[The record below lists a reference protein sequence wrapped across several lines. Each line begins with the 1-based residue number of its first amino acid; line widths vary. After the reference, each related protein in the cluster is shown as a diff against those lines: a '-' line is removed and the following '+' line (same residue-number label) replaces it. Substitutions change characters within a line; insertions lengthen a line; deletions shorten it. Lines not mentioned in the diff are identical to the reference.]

1 MFLIKILKRIILPS
15 LLFTALTASSQD
27 RVITGKVTDS
37 KDGSPLR
44 GVTVLAEGS
53 STGTE
58 TAVDGSYRITVSPS
72 VTKLAFSF
80 VGYVPQEESINGRT
94 QINVSLTLASTS
106 LAEVVIIGYGTTTK
120 KDLTGSITSV
130 TAKDFNRGTATTPEQ
145 LIAGKVP
152 GVQITSN
159 GGAPGSGST
168 IRIRGGASLN
178 ASNDPL
184 IVLDGVPLDN
194 NGIPG
199 AANALALINP
209 NDIESFNILKDA
221 SATAIYGSRASNGVI
236 IITTKK
242 GKSGKPKFAFNTQ
255 NSVSTLSKG
264 ADVLSPA
271 EFRVYVITHGTPA
284 QAALLGNASTDWQ
297 SQIYSNAVSTDNNL
311 SVSGSVKNLPY
322 RFSLGYLNQDGILT
336 TGNLQRKSASLS
348 LSPKL
353 LDNHLKVDINILGSI
368 NNSRF
373 ADQGAIGGAVQYD
386 PTKPVYTK
394 SSRFGGYYEWL
405 DPSSVTGLKKLAPV
419 NPLGLLEQKLD
430 KSDVKRSIGN
440 IQLDYKVHFL
450 PDLHVNVNFG
460 YDVSKGEGTIFV
472 PDSAASAYM
481 RSPDAKHGGVR
492 NRYLQKRTNTVLDV
506 YLNYTK
512 NIKEIRS
519 RIDATAGYSYSKY
532 LTTNISA
539 DKDPN
544 GPLYEDPL
552 SHTLGTVPNTGQRW
566 TPYSDYG
573 ADGYF
578 MPTGFPSNPF
588 DKPERII
595 ISAFGRLVY
604 TFNEKYILTGT
615 IRRDGSSVFAG
626 TPGSNLFSS
635 GQNWAGWFPS
645 GAFAWRIKDEDFLR
659 NSKFISDLKLR
670 LGLGITGQSDGIGY
684 YSYLASY
691 SASNAQAQYQFG
703 NSFYTMYRPDAFNDH
718 LKWEQT
724 KTYNVGLDY
733 GFWDN
738 RVNGSVDFY
747 LKKTSDLLS
756 VVDQPAGT
764 NFGNKVIA
772 NIGTMEN
779 RGVEFSINT
788 EPIKQK
794 ELVWDLNFNMTFNK
808 NKITR
813 LTFVNDP
820 TFPGN
825 LVGGIA
831 GGVGS
836 SIQIYSVGFPK
847 RAFYVYQQI
856 YDQNGKPIENLFE
869 DRNRDGIINNNDLY
883 RYKSPDP
890 YMFLGVSTSVT
901 WKKWNAGFSARA
913 NIGNYMYNNVFSN
926 TGTQRNII
934 NPIGILDNGSR
945 NVLETNFTGNGDQ
958 YLLSDY
964 YVENASFLRMDFVNL
979 GYDAGEVISKGTHLR
994 IGATIQNMFTITK
1007 YKGVDPEVP
1016 GGIDNNFY
1024 PRPRIYSIN
1033 LNLDF

>member
-353 LDNHLKVDINILGSI
+353 LDNHLKIDINVLGSI

-492 NRYLQKRTNTVLDV
+492 NRYLQKR
-506 YLNYTK
+506 
-512 NIKEIRS
+512 
-519 RIDATAGYSYSKY
+519 
-532 LTTNISA
+532 
-539 DKDPN
+539 
-544 GPLYEDPL
+544 
-552 SHTLGTVPNTGQRW
+552 
-566 TPYSDYG
+566 
-573 ADGYF
+573 
-578 MPTGFPSNPF
+578 
-588 DKPERII
+588 
-595 ISAFGRLVY
+595 
-604 TFNEKYILTGT
+604 
-615 IRRDGSSVFAG
+615 
-626 TPGSNLFSS
+626 
-635 GQNWAGWFPS
+635 
-645 GAFAWRIKDEDFLR
+645 
-659 NSKFISDLKLR
+659 
-670 LGLGITGQSDGIGY
+670 
-684 YSYLASY
+684 
-691 SASNAQAQYQFG
+691 
-703 NSFYTMYRPDAFNDH
+703 
-718 LKWEQT
+718 
-724 KTYNVGLDY
+724 
-733 GFWDN
+733 
-738 RVNGSVDFY
+738 
-747 LKKTSDLLS
+747 
-756 VVDQPAGT
+756 
-764 NFGNKVIA
+764 
-772 NIGTMEN
+772 
-779 RGVEFSINT
+779 
-788 EPIKQK
+788 
-794 ELVWDLNFNMTFNK
+794 
-808 NKITR
+808 
-813 LTFVNDP
+813 
-820 TFPGN
+820 
-825 LVGGIA
+825 
-831 GGVGS
+831 
-836 SIQIYSVGFPK
+836 
-847 RAFYVYQQI
+847 
-856 YDQNGKPIENLFE
+856 
-869 DRNRDGIINNNDLY
+869 
-883 RYKSPDP
+883 
-890 YMFLGVSTSVT
+890 
-901 WKKWNAGFSARA
+901 
-913 NIGNYMYNNVFSN
+913 
-926 TGTQRNII
+926 
-934 NPIGILDNGSR
+934 
-945 NVLETNFTGNGDQ
+945 
-958 YLLSDY
+958 
-964 YVENASFLRMDFVNL
+964 
-979 GYDAGEVISKGTHLR
+979 
-994 IGATIQNMFTITK
+994 
-1007 YKGVDPEVP
+1007 
-1016 GGIDNNFY
+1016 
-1024 PRPRIYSIN
+1024 
-1033 LNLDF
+1033 

>member
-1 MFLIKILKRIILPS
+1 MSIPKILKRIILP
-15 LLFTALTASSQD
+15 LLLLVYQVALSQD

-37 KDGSPLR
+37 KDGTPLH
-44 GVTVLAEGS
+44 GVTILASG
-53 STGTE
+53 TTAGTE
-58 TAVDGSYRITVSPS
+58 TGGDGTYRITVSPS
-72 VTKLAFSF
+72 VTSLVFSF
-80 VGYVPQEESINGRT
+80 VGYTTLTVPIQGRT
-94 QINVSLTLASTS
+94 LINVSLSVASSS

-130 TAKDFNRGTATTPEQ
+130 TAKDFDKGIVTTPEQ
-145 LIAGKVP
+145 LISGKVA

-184 IVLDGVPLDN
+184 IVIDGVPIDN
-194 NGIPG
+194 SGIPG

-221 SATAIYGSRASNGVI
+221 SAAAIYGSRASNGVI

-242 GKSGKPKFAFNTQ
+242 GKSGKPKFNFSTQ
-255 NSVSTLSKG
+255 NSVSTLSNDV
-264 ADVLSPA
+264 AVLSPA
-271 EFRVYVITHGTPA
+271 EFRVYVITHGSPA
-284 QAALLGNASTDWQ
+284 QAAVMGKYGTDWQ
-297 SQIYSNAVSTDNNL
+297 SQIYSNALSSDNNL
-311 SVSGSVKNLPY
+311 SVSGSLKSVPY
-322 RFSLGYLNQDGILT
+322 RLSLGYLNQDGILK
-336 TGNLQRKSASLS
+336 TGNLQRKSVSIALN
-348 LSPKL
+348 PKL
-353 LDNHLKVDINILGSI
+353 FDNHLKIDISILGAI
-368 NNSRF
+368 NNTRF
-373 ADQGAIGGAVQYD
+373 ADQGAIGTAVQFD
-386 PTKPVYTK
+386 PTQPVY
-394 SSRFGGYYEWL
+394 SSSNRFGGYFEWL
-405 DPSSVTGLKKLAPV
+405 DPSSVTGLKKLAPI

-430 KSDVKRSIGN
+430 KSAVKRSIGN
-440 IQLDYKVHFL
+440 MHLDYKVHFL
-450 PDLHVNVNFG
+450 PDLHVNMDLG
-460 YDVSKGEGTIFV
+460 YDVSKGEGTVFV

-481 RSPDAKHGGVR
+481 RSPDAKHGGVN
-492 NRYLQKRTNTVLDV
+492 NRYLQKRSNTLFDI

-512 NIKEIRS
+512 DLKSVRS

-532 LTTNISA
+532 LTTNIYA
-539 DKDPN
+539 EKDPN

-552 SHTLGTVPNTGQRW
+552 SHTLNTVANNGQRW

-573 ADGYF
+573 ANGYF

-588 DKPERII
+588 DKPERVIL
-595 ISAFGRLVY
+595 SAFGRLVY
-604 TFNEKYILTGT
+604 TFNNKYILTGT
-615 IRRDGSSVFAG
+615 IRRDGSSVFSG
-626 TPGSNLFSS
+626 IPGSNLFSS

-645 GAFAWRIKDEDFLR
+645 GAFAWRIKDEDFLKD
-659 NSKFISDLKLR
+659 SKLISDLKLR
-670 LGLGITGQSDGIGY
+670 LGLGVTGQSDGIGY

-703 NSFYTMYRPDAFNDH
+703 NTFYTMYRPDAFNDH

-724 KTYNVGLDY
+724 KTSNIGLDY
-733 GFWDN
+733 GFWNN
-738 RVNGSVDFY
+738 RINGSIDFY
-747 LKKTSDLLS
+747 LKNTSNLLS

-779 RGVEFSINT
+779 RGVEFTINT

-794 ELVWDLNFNMTFNK
+794 SFVWDLNFNITYNK
-808 NKITR
+808 NKITK

-836 SIQIYSVGFPK
+836 SIQIYSVGYPK
-847 RAFYVYQQI
+847 NAFYVYQQI
-856 YDQNGKPIENLFE
+856 YDQNGKPIEGLFE

-883 RYKSPDP
+883 RYESPDP
-890 YMFLGVSTSVT
+890 RIFLGVSTNVT
-901 WKKWNAGFSARA
+901 WKKWSAALSARA

-926 TGTQRNII
+926 TGVQRNII
-934 NPIGILDNGSR
+934 NPLGYLNNGSR

-964 YVENASFLRMDFVNL
+964 YVENASFFRMDFFNL
-979 GYDAGEVISKGTHLR
+979 GYDAGDVLSKNTHLR
-994 IGATIQNMFTITK
+994 IGATIQNWFTITK